1 MRAEGPCVILGKG
14 RIAKRRMLA
23 KTSLGIALALLIA
36 APVAAQSQAAK
47 RYRIGFLGQ
56 SSAPDYVPS
65 LQAFRQELRDLGY
78 EEGRNISIE
87 YRWANGRDE
96 RLPMLAA
103 ELARLNPDVLVT
115 HATPGIRAAQQATT
129 TIPIV
134 MGVSS
139 DPVRLG
145 FVKSFARPGGNTTG
159 VATLQVD
166 LAAKRLELFK
176 EVVPTLGQVAILW
189 NPMNP
194 SLREDLRQMELAS
207 AKLGVRLRA
216 FELVREPTTL
226 ETVFAAIL
234 RERPQGLIVV
244 ADSLAAT
251 HSSRIAEF
259 AVRNRLP
266 AMAGWKGFVADGGLI
281 SYAADFLEGWRV
293 AARYVDRI
301 LKGAKPAELP
311 VEQPSKFDLVIN
323 LKTAKALGLTIPPS
337 LLVRADSV
345 VEK

>member
-1 MRAEGPCVILGKG
+1 VTSRRAF
-14 RIAKRRMLA
+14 LA
-23 KTSLGIALALLIA
+23 TAVSALAAPFA
-36 APVAAQSQAAK
+36 AEAQQATK
-47 RYRIGFLGQ
+47 VYLIGFLGL
-56 SSAPDYVPS
+56 SSASDYAVN
-65 LQAFRQELRDLGY
+65 LKAFLLRLRELGY
-78 EEGRNISIE
+78 EEGRNVSLE
-87 YRWANGRDE
+87 YRWAEGRTE
-96 RLPMLAA
+96 RLPALAA
-103 ELARLNPDVLVT
+103 ELVRGNPDVLVT
-115 HATPGIRAAQQATT
+115 HATPGIQAAQQATT

-176 EVVPTLGQVAILW
+176 EVVPVLGQVAVLW
-189 NPMNP
+189 NRTNP
-194 SLREDLRQMELAS
+194 SLREDLGQMELAGV
-207 AKLGVRLRA
+207 KLGVRLRS
-216 FELVREPTTL
+216 FELVREPTAL
-226 ETVFAAIL
+226 QTVFAAIV
-234 RERPQGLIVV
+234 RERPEGLMVV

-251 HSSRIAEF
+251 HGARIAEF

-266 AMAGWKGFVADGGLI
+266 TMAGWNGFVVAGGLI

-311 VEQPSKFDLVIN
+311 VEQPTKFDLVIN
-323 LKTAKALGLTIPPS
+323 LKTAKALGLTIPPAV
-337 LLVRADSV
+337 LARADEV
-345 VEK
+345 LQ

>member
-1 MRAEGPCVILGKG
+1 MIVGGSCADLGRS
-14 RIAKRRMLA
+14 RIANRRKLA
-23 KTSLGIALALLIA
+23 KASLGVALSLCFAGPIA
-36 APVAAQSQAAK
+36 VESQAP
-47 RYRIGFLGQ
+47 RMYRIGFLGL
-56 SSAPDYVPS
+56 SSPAEYAPS
-65 LQAFRQELRDLGY
+65 LEAFRQGLGDLGY
-78 EEGRNISIE
+78 EQGKNISLE
-87 YRWANGRDE
+87 YRWANGRYE
-96 RLPMLAA
+96 QLPALAA
-103 ELARLNPDVLVT
+103 ELVRLSPDVLVT
-115 HATPGIRAAQQATT
+115 HATPGIRAARQATT

-176 EVVPTLGQVAILW
+176 EVVPTLGHVAVLW
-189 NPMNP
+189 NPTNP
-194 SLREDLRQMELAS
+194 SLREDLKQMELAS
-207 AKLGVRLRA
+207 VKLGVGLRS
-216 FELVREPTTL
+216 FELVREPSTL
-226 ETVFAAIL
+226 GAVFAAIL
-234 RERPQGLIVV
+234 RERPAGLIVV

-251 HSSRIAEF
+251 HSARIAEF

-266 AMAGWKGFVADGGLI
+266 TMAGWRGFVADGGLM

-293 AARYVDRI
+293 AARYVDSI

-311 VEQPSKFDLVIN
+311 VEQPTKFDLAIN
-323 LKTAKALGLTIPPS
+323 LKKAKALGVTIPPS
-337 LLVRADSV
+337 VLVRADSV

>member
-1 MRAEGPCVILGKG
+1 M
-14 RIAKRRMLA
+14 
-23 KTSLGIALALLIA
+23 
-36 APVAAQSQAAK
+36 
-47 RYRIGFLGQ
+47 
-56 SSAPDYVPS
+56 
-65 LQAFRQELRDLGY
+65 
-78 EEGRNISIE
+78 
-87 YRWANGRDE
+87 
-96 RLPMLAA
+96 
-103 ELARLNPDVLVT
+103 T
-115 HATPGIRAAQQATT
+115 HATPGIRAVQQATT

-176 EVVPTLGQVAILW
+176 EVVPILGQVAVLW
-189 NPMNP
+189 NRTNP

-207 AKLGVRLRA
+207 VKLGVRLRS
-216 FELVREPTTL
+216 FELVPEPTTL
-226 ETVFAAIL
+226 QTVFAAVL
-234 RERPQGLIVV
+234 RERPEGLIVV

-251 HSSRIAEF
+251 HSARIAEF

-266 AMAGWKGFVADGGLI
+266 TMAGWKGFIADGGLI

-301 LKGAKPAELP
+301 LKGAKPSALP
-311 VEQPSKFDLVIN
+311 VEQPTKFDLVIN
-323 LKTAKALGLTIPPS
+323 LKTAKTLGLTIPPAV
-337 LLVRADSV
+337 LARADEV
-345 VEK
+345 LQ